1 MRQPPAKNVT
11 LMPGKSNEQE
21 IVLETNRGHDDA
33 CSLQVEPVVLE
44 KNGIVD
50 RLNRMVAGLAVL
62 EEMLSFPDPV
72 GQLRAFYD
80 SLNDDGRLVNLKSL
94 ALAQR
99 DELLNDVDAANQLHA
114 FRVFL
119 DADERLANLKCLA
132 AEQRQGLDI
141 FDVLQIHH
149 LEYVHSNFLAWLL
162 DPRQSHGIESHF
174 LRNFLSRTVEA
185 AQQQVVCTMSPD
197 RIHST
202 DWSETEVLR
211 EWRYIDILILNR
223 KEGFVCAIE
232 NKIWA
237 EEGFGEDGKSQ
248 LAWYRETLESVFPD
262 FDRHLVFLSPRGIDS
277 KSETERKF
285 WVPEDYVAIQ
295 HLIVETIRENS
306 DRASPEVQWFLAQYE
321 ATLRRNIV
329 TESSEVGE
337 LARQIYLEHR
347 EVIEL
352 ISRHKPD
359 YSAEI
364 RQILKEAI
372 SQQDGWLIDTE
383 SGSYVRFR
391 SSRWDRF
398 ESMRTGTG
406 WAASPALM
414 LFEFYCPTN
423 PTGTGGAAL
432 TLSPGTDE
440 AVRRQLYETARQNPR
455 LFKPR
460 HSSLQDG
467 HTMLDEYR
475 WNLLEESDLGARW
488 ADGTARAKLM
498 EWVKRYA
505 EEEFPGIDDAIV
517 QCLESFENVESD
529 QAS

>member
-1 MRQPPAKNVT
+1 
-11 LMPGKSNEQE
+11 MPDKANEQE
-21 IVLETNRGHDDA
+21 IVRETPRRCDENCD
-33 CSLQVEPVVLE
+33 LQVEQVVAE
-44 KNGIVD
+44 NNGIVD
-50 RLNRMVAGLAVL
+50 RLNRTVRDLVAL
-62 EEMLSFPDPV
+62 EEMLSVPDPV
-72 GQLRAFYD
+72 GQMRAFSD
-80 SLNDDGRLVNLKSL
+80 SLNGDERLVKLKLL

-99 DELLNDVDAANQLHA
+99 DELLNDISPVDKLHA
-114 FRVFL
+114 FRFLL
-119 DADERLANLKCLA
+119 DADERLTKLKCLA

-197 RIHST
+197 RIHSA

-232 NKIWA
+232 NKVWA

-262 FDRHLVFLSPRGIDS
+262 FDRHLVFLSPRGMDS

-295 HLIVETIRENS
+295 QLIVETLRENS
-306 DRASPEVQWFLAQYE
+306 DRAIPEVQWFLAQYE

-359 YSAEI
+359 YAAEI
-364 RQILKEAI
+364 RQVLKEAI
-372 SQQDGWLIDTE
+372 SQQDGWLLDTE
-383 SGSYVRFR
+383 SGAYVRFR
-391 SSRWDRF
+391 SVRWDRF
-398 ESMRTGTG
+398 DSMRTGTG
-406 WAASPALM
+406 WGASSALL
-414 LFEFYCPTN
+414 LFEFYCPID
-423 PTGTGGAAL
+423 PTETGGAAL
-432 TLSPGTDE
+432 TLGSGTDE

-460 HSSLQDG
+460 QRSLQDG
-467 HTMLDEYR
+467 WTMLDEYR

-488 ADGTARAKLM
+488 ADGTARAKLT

-505 EEEFPGIDDAIV
+505 EDEFPAIDNAIV
-517 QCLESFENVESD
+517 QCLESFENGESD